1 MPRPCKRRRVCAM
14 PGCARYG
21 PLAKEESGERVTM
34 TVDEYEAIRLI
45 DLEGLT
51 QEQCAARMEVARA
64 TVQGIY
70 AEARRK
76 VAQSLVE
83 QKELRIE
90 GGEYELCPGGGR
102 CGRRCGRKMK
112 GEGER

>member
-1 MPRPCKRRRVCAM
+1 M

-21 PLAKEESGERVTM
+21 PLALGAAGGNVTM

-51 QEQCAARMEVARA
+51 QEECAARMRVARA

-70 AEARRK
+70 ACARRK
-76 VAQSLVE
+76 LAQSLVE

-90 GGEYELCPGGGR
+90 GGDYELCPGGGC
-102 CGRRCGRKMK
+102 CGRRCGGKKK
-112 GEGER
+112 GAGEDEDRGNL

>member
-1 MPRPCKRRRVCAM
+1 M

-21 PLAKEESGERVTM
+21 PLALGEAGGNVTM

-51 QEQCAARMEVARA
+51 QEECAARMRVARA

-70 AEARRK
+70 ACARRK
-76 VAQSLVE
+76 LAQSLDRAE
-83 QKELRIE
+83 
-90 GGEYELCPGGGR
+90 
-102 CGRRCGRKMK
+102 
-112 GEGER
+112 